1 MSYLQKYVLQKKQD
15 VSQEN
20 ETQKMTKHISCDCK
34 CKFSSTLS
42 NQKWNDK
49 TSQFECKNYLKCKK
63 DYSRNSSTCVCENSR
78 YLKSVADTSVIM
90 YDKIKSVMNTLST
103 KKANTTATNVSI
115 NSHNKKVKNKIDC
128 YILNTVFISYRIT
141 INNCYYLL
149 SYIKLRSKLK
159 SI

>member
-1 MSYLQKYVLQKKQD
+1 
-15 VSQEN
+15 
-20 ETQKMTKHISCDCK
+20 
-34 CKFSSTLS
+34 
-42 NQKWNDK
+42 
-49 TSQFECKNYLKCKK
+49 
-63 DYSRNSSTCVCENSR
+63 
-78 YLKSVADTSVIM
+78 
-90 YDKIKSVMNTLST
+90 MNTLST